1 MAIEDT
7 SLPMK
12 FLNKKVLIIDKM
24 HESISAMLAAIG
36 FEADYRPEISREDVY
51 RQIAGYEVVFVR
63 SKIRIDDRLL
73 EVAPALKVVGR
84 AGAGVD
90 QVDVEA
96 LKRRNITLI
105 NAPEGNR
112 DAVAEHAVGML
123 LCLFNK
129 MLIADAK
136 VRQGIWDR
144 EGSRGLE
151 LMGKTVGIIGYGYMG
166 AALAQRL
173 QGFGC
178 RILAFD
184 KYRSGY
190 GTTLVEESGQEQIWE
205 EADILSLHIPLTAE
219 TRFMVNS
226 NYLQRFKKNIFI
238 LNTARGEVLSL
249 SALQEGMENGK
260 VLGAAL
266 DVMENEKLQQLS
278 AEQKKVFHYLV
289 NSDRVLLTPHVAGW
303 TQESYVKIN
312 KILVE
317 KLKNLST

>member
-1 MAIEDT
+1 MQ
-7 SLPMK
+7 
-12 FLNKKVLIIDKM
+12 FLNKKVLIVDKM
-24 HESISAMLAAIG
+24 HDSIFAMLEGIG
-36 FEADYRPEISREDVY
+36 FEADYQPEISREEVY
-51 RQIAGYEVVFVR
+51 QKISAYEVIFVR
-63 SKIRIDDRLL
+63 SKINVDDLL
-73 EVAPALKVVGR
+73 LQAAPFLKVVGR
-84 AGAGVD
+84 AGAGID

-96 LKRRNITLI
+96 LKNRNITLI

-129 MLIADAK
+129 MLIADAQ

-151 LMGKTVGIIGYGYMG
+151 LKGKTVGIVGYGNMG
-166 AALAQRL
+166 RAFAKRL

-178 RILAFD
+178 RILAYD
-184 KYRSGY
+184 KYHSGY
-190 GTTLVEESGQEQIWE
+190 GTEMVEESSQEKIWE
-205 EADILSLHIPLTAE
+205 EADILSLHIPLTPE
-219 TRFMVNS
+219 THFLVDS
-226 NYLQRFKKNIFI
+226 AYLQRFRKSIFI
-238 LNTARGEVLSL
+238 MNTARGEVLSL
-249 SALQEGMENGK
+249 AALQKAMENGK
-260 VLGAAL
+260 VRGAAL

-278 AEQKKVFHYLV
+278 PEQEKVFQYLV
-289 NSDRVLLTPHVAGW
+289 KNDRVLLTPHVAGW

>member
-1 MAIEDT
+1 MQ
-7 SLPMK
+7 
-12 FLNKKVLIIDKM
+12 FLNKKVLIVDKM
-24 HESISAMLAAIG
+24 HDSIFAMLEGIG
-36 FEADYRPEISREDVY
+36 FEADYQPEISREEVY
-51 RQIAGYEVVFVR
+51 QKISAYEVIFVR
-63 SKIRIDDRLL
+63 SKINVDDLL
-73 EVAPALKVVGR
+73 LQAAPFLKVVGR
-84 AGAGVD
+84 AGAGID

-96 LKRRNITLI
+96 LKNRNITLI

-129 MLIADAK
+129 MLMADAQ

-151 LMGKTVGIIGYGYMG
+151 LKGKTVGIVGYGNMG
-166 AALAQRL
+166 RAFAKRL

-178 RILAFD
+178 RILAYD
-184 KYRSGY
+184 KYHSGY
-190 GTTLVEESGQEQIWE
+190 GTEMVEESSQEKIWE
-205 EADILSLHIPLTAE
+205 EADILSLHIPLTPE
-219 TRFMVNS
+219 THFLVDS
-226 NYLQRFKKNIFI
+226 AYLQRFRKSIFI
-238 LNTARGEVLSL
+238 MNTARGEVLSL
-249 SALQEGMENGK
+249 AALQKAMENGK
-260 VLGAAL
+260 VRGAAL

-278 AEQKKVFHYLV
+278 PEQEKVFQYLV
-289 NSDRVLLTPHVAGW
+289 KNDRVLLTPHVAGW